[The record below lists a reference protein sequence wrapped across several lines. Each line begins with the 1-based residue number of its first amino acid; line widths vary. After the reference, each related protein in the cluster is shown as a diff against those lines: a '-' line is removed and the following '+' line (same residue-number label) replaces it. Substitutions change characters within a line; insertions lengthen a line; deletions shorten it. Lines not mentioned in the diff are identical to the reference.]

1 MPISVEDRKRKR
13 ILKDLNKIV
22 GTNLKRDNVGML
34 NKLSE
39 DFYTDVHLAKE
50 CAANND
56 AAGAEVHRLVA
67 EYLHDTCSTF
77 EVIKE

>member
-1 MPISVEDRKRKR
+1 MSVSAEDRKR

-22 GTNLKRDNVGML
+22 GTNLKRDNIGML

-39 DFYTDVHLAKE
+39 DFYKEVRLAKE
-50 CAANND
+50 CAAHND

-67 EYLHDTCSTF
+67 EYLHDTSSTF
-77 EVIKE
+77 EAIKE